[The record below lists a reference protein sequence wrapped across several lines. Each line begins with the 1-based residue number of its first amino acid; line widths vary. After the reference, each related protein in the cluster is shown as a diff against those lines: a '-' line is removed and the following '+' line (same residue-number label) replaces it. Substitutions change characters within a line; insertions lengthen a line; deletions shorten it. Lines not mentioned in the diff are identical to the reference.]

1 MKKFSYN
8 TRSSRRGPLGMN
20 TLFVPASAADIA
32 QPDESVNAVPVVS
45 ERSLTCCNTSHT
57 TLVHP
62 PQQSQSSSQPS
73 SLFEVKSKT
82 GEKKIKLKKLERKEI
97 IQTKQRRIIM
107 VRLLEL
113 SSSIGCNKQK
123 GGLR

>member
-1 MKKFSYN
+1 
-8 TRSSRRGPLGMN
+8 MN

-45 ERSLTCCNTSHT
+45 ERYLTCCNTSHT

-82 GEKKIKLKKLERKEI
+82 GEKKNKIKKIERKEI

-113 SSSIGCNKQK
+113 SSSIVCNKQK